1 MHKQGDLI
9 YKGGLPTSETWC
21 NALENPTIAL
31 LPNAPASQNG
41 YFIKTMTF
49 EAFLCSTNHIQTG
62 PWVPRNLKI
71 VPYSSTELAVKE

>member
-9 YKGGLPTSETWC
+9 YKGGLPTSKTWC

-31 LPNAPASQNG
+31 LPDAPTSQNG

-49 EAFLCSTNHIQTG
+49 ETFLCSTNHIQCG
-62 PWVPRNLKI
+62 PWVLRDLKI
-71 VPYSSTELAVKE
+71 VPYSSTELTVKE